1 MPFAWAA
8 KQVFKDSQGS
18 LDTDGKFSPLFR
30 QDSSKISTDD
40 LMKLLADI
48 RKPEKSK
55 LQSIPGQLN
64 VTIECVPPDFSNTVT
79 SSYVP
84 VKPFEDG
91 CQRVSVEIE
100 EFLPDEAKYNYP
112 FTAYKNQL
120 YLYPLQ
126 LKYDN
131 QKAFTKVGISKAED
145 EGSL

>member
-1 MPFAWAA
+1 MSCF
-8 KQVFKDSQGS
+8 VTYINV
-18 LDTDGKFSPLFR
+18 LTLC
-30 QDSSKISTDD
+30 SSD
-40 LMKLLADI
+40 
-48 RKPEKSK
+48 
-55 LQSIPGQLN
+55 
-64 VTIECVPPDFSNTVT
+64 TVT

-131 QKAFTKVGISKAED
+131 QKAFTKVGISKA
-145 EGSL
+145 GG